1 MKKDTMVLK
10 DGNCIDLEECSSLA
24 SIKVIS
30 ESRSSMTEVWE
41 KMSDE
46 NLKQVKIKNSNG
58 VIVGSY
64 ENLMLVSETSTVQ
77 TDGTILTSFCL
88 REKTTEEIRLDNL
101 EENRKFRMERL
112 LILRRLLR
120 EVLSDDPFLC
130 QENYRWENEI
140 G

>member
-1 MKKDTMVLK
+1 MKKVTMVLK

-101 EENRKFRMERL
+101 EEEQEIQNGAIVDL
-112 LILRRLLR
+112 A
-120 EVLSDDPFLC
+120 EVVAGGV
-130 QENYRWENEI
+130 E
-140 G
+140 